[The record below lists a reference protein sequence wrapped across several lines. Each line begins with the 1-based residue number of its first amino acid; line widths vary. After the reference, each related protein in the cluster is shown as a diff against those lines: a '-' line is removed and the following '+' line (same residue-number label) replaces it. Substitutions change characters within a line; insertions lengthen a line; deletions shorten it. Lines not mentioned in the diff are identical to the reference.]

1 MKKNSIYGYVRCE
14 TKNCAN
20 SLGLLRVAKVLIGK
34 QKCQICKNTMQQII
48 VKKNLEEVKNKKS
61 KKRKINHFFK
71 NLDIEKLLNVL
82 NDWEP
87 ELVYDL
93 AEKITDCVKGYNDQN
108 DEEEHFKNYLAPLI
122 YTGELFQK
130 LKPHF
135 KIISNYICIMYED
148 TLWNEA
154 YVLYSYKDKKYRLI
168 NTELKSNLHD
178 SVFILDVISDKNYKK
193 IPNKNNY
200 FMKILDKYVEKEY
213 DHMFKAKYVDDD
225 FFRYKNPPYY
235 KSIKSLIL
243 PLSYYRSN
251 HKEALFLE
259 HVDKET
265 KN

>member
-1 MKKNSIYGYVRCE
+1 
-14 TKNCAN
+14 
-20 SLGLLRVAKVLIGK
+20 
-34 QKCQICKNTMQQII
+34 
-48 VKKNLEEVKNKKS
+48 
-61 KKRKINHFFK
+61 
-71 NLDIEKLLNVL
+71 
-82 NDWEP
+82 
-87 ELVYDL
+87 
-93 AEKITDCVKGYNDQN
+93 
-108 DEEEHFKNYLAPLI
+108 
-122 YTGELFQK
+122 
-130 LKPHF
+130 
-135 KIISNYICIMYED
+135 MYED

-225 FFRYKNPPYY
+225 FFRAKNPPYY

-259 HVDKET
+259 HIDKET